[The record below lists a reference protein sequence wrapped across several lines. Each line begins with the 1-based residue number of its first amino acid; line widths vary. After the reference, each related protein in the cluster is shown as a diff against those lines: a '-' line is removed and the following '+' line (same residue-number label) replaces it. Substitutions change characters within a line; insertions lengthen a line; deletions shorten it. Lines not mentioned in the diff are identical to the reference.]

1 MKSPME
7 RFTLVCKNWNQAG
20 ALFRAQYP
28 VLEVKSGSVLSPPRG
43 EPMARYLSA
52 PTPAEGRI
60 TGCNLKNQSQR
71 GEEKEDRGDEEQ
83 GPVLGQKAKIRNNFV

>member
-7 RFTLVCKNWNQAG
+7 RFTLVCKNWNQAA

-52 PTPAEGRI
+52 PTPAEHKDKTWVIATVSVHPTVTSRPHDI
-60 TGCNLKNQSQR
+60 VS
-71 GEEKEDRGDEEQ
+71 
-83 GPVLGQKAKIRNNFV
+83 IF